1 MEVEVMSTSNRLPK
15 TLQRLTEIGIAITAV
30 VAVVLLLAVVFTD
43 SALETPME
51 FTPGED
57 TYSLSSEAWGTGTI
71 LDAVGV
77 VRFTDKSAAFVALS
91 AAKVLT
97 FAAASLTLLVF
108 LRRILQTLSAG
119 TPFVDANAHRIRAIG
134 ILIPAFGFLIQGL
147 HWASSL
153 VVMDTVTAEGLH
165 IEARLTLNLTYL
177 FIGLVIVAIAEAF
190 RYGTHLQ
197 ADADLTI

>member
-1 MEVEVMSTSNRLPK
+1 MSTSNRLPK